1 MSYDTFE
8 YQAFFSTVQ
17 IKTFPA
23 SGGVHSGTGFLVVAR
38 LPDPTDGGVVL
49 LVSNKHVFGD
59 PNCRIELTFHRK
71 AQRLADHALDIP
83 SPFDLIPSNLPIPT
97 TPTTTWT

>member
-23 SGGVHSGTGFLVVAR
+23 SGGVHSGTGFLVGAR
-38 LPDPTDGGVVL
+38 HL
-49 LVSNKHVFGD
+49 F
-59 PNCRIELTFHRK
+59 
-71 AQRLADHALDIP
+71 
-83 SPFDLIPSNLPIPT
+83 
-97 TPTTTWT
+97 

>member
-23 SGGVHSGTGFLVVAR
+23 SGVSIAE
-38 LPDPTDGGVVL
+38 PDF
-49 LVSNKHVFGD
+49 S
-59 PNCRIELTFHRK
+59 
-71 AQRLADHALDIP
+71 
-83 SPFDLIPSNLPIPT
+83 
-97 TPTTTWT
+97 